1 MSFDKA
7 GLLVVF
13 LLSSKFLGCIIV
25 GSYGRRTCKQHLV
38 MSVVAILPLRSV
50 KTVASLRVC
59 LWNSVTSHRLSSL
72 TVISEDAQKSYYF
85 LFCRCLVWTMS
96 GVFWCAFLFLC
107 HFFHEVFR
115 FVVLA

>member
-13 LLSSKFLGCIIV
+13 LLSSKFLRCIIV

-38 MSVVAILPLRSV
+38 RSVVAILPLRFL
-50 KTVASLRVC
+50 KIVASLRAC

-72 TVISEDAQKSYYF
+72 AVITED
-85 LFCRCLVWTMS
+85 V
-96 GVFWCAFLFLC
+96 
-107 HFFHEVFR
+107 
-115 FVVLA
+115 